1 MASLGLDTNGSHLS
15 GGGWCGV
22 VLSALQVPKVVVSV
36 NQSSGGG
43 TSRAMGSND
52 ECSTREP
59 NTYRTQHHQHHH
71 PALSRGVQSGEVDST
86 HLTAVRP
93 QCRQKCASTL
103 IRWSRV
109 GGGHHRRVKNRVC
122 RCGHPPASV
131 RAFIVLTLP
140 ILMTK
145 DVGLCSTSFTPTTAV
160 DVRTSALR
168 VAHVGS
174 RYM

>member
-1 MASLGLDTNGSHLS
+1 MVSLGLDTNGSHLG

-43 TSRAMGSND
+43 ISRAMGSND
-52 ECSTREP
+52 ECNTREP

-93 QCRQKCASTL
+93 QCRQNAQTRSYAGPGWVVVTIDEL
-103 IRWSRV
+103 RTVYVGAAIRQRAYGRSLYSHCPFINDKGCWALFDEFHAHD
-109 GGGHHRRVKNRVC
+109 GCRRSHER
-122 RCGHPPASV
+122 PP
-131 RAFIVLTLP
+131 
-140 ILMTK
+140 
-145 DVGLCSTSFTPTTAV
+145 G
-160 DVRTSALR
+160 
-168 VAHVGS
+168 GS
-174 RYM
+174 RR